1 MQGDFYIVKY
11 DNILIGTI
19 KHVMCRQ
26 RIPIFFK
33 NANLFFE
40 KKMTDGFF
48 VLSLSYKL
56 LIRLFPDS

>member
-11 DNILIGTI
+11 DNIFIGTI

-40 KKMTDGFF
+40 KK
-48 VLSLSYKL
+48 
-56 LIRLFPDS
+56 